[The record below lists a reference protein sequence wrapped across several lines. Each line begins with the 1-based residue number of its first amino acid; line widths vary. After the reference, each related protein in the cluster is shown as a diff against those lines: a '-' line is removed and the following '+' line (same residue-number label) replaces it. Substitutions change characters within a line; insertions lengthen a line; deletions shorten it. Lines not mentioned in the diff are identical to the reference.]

1 MSIAKLWASEDSRSS
16 SAIKRA
22 QWAAALSLP
31 FVFPQDGFQ
40 GGDALHN
47 PNDSLAARGIINV
60 VGKLRSTIFTGD
72 GWFELDVD
80 PEYKYTAKKE
90 KRYASM
96 AQDLY
101 VESLKIRAALEAS
114 SLDKKYRTSSGFFA
128 RTTQS
133 LTQLVVTGSTLEG
146 IGLRGND
153 DFTKRV
159 FRRDQYRTRRDG
171 YGDVL
176 YHVIKESVTVDELG
190 QDVLAKIGPQDKDK
204 PLDLFTSYRRQ
215 RDGTWLLQQ
224 EVADVIVHEV
234 THDTPR
240 IFQTDFKRAGG
251 DDYGRGLLELYAGD
265 FTSNDFFAG
274 RMKDWA
280 EAASKFNFL
289 LDRLSQLT
297 PEDLKVPSGRIIPN
311 ARVEGGQATDIAIL
325 KVDKIADFGVVSQV
339 WERLQMSLA
348 KTMLLDADAAPSGE
362 AGRHSTAWKQ
372 TAEQL
377 QGWLGDF
384 YATIVDEQ
392 QKPLLWA
399 AIDMG
404 TRTGLLDKGKL
415 VWAEVVSLTGLEAID
430 KKRRAEAALQL
441 AQLAG
446 SLGPEAARQ
455 INVGVLLSLAARTLG
470 VAEPGLVKTPEQL
483 EQEAHRAMADQV
495 KVDAA
500 KAVAQEA
507 ARAAS
512 GIAQQQ
518 AAPAA
523 A

>member
-22 QWAAALSLP
+22 QWAASLSLP
-31 FVFPQDGFQ
+31 FVFPQDGFK
-40 GGDALHN
+40 GGDSLHN
-47 PNDSLAARGIINV
+47 PNDSLPARGMYNV
-60 VGKLRSTIFTGD
+60 VGKLRSTLYTGD

-80 PEYKYTAKKE
+80 PEYKYTAKVE
-90 KRYASM
+90 NRYASM

-101 VESLKIRAALEAS
+101 IESLKIRAALEAS
-114 SLDKKYRTSSGFFA
+114 SLDKKYRTSSGFYT
-128 RTTQS
+128 RITQS

-146 IGLRGND
+146 IGLRGNKD
-153 DFTKRV
+153 YSLRV

-176 YHVIKESVTVDELG
+176 YHVIKESVTLGELED
-190 QDVLAKIGPQDKDK
+190 DVLAKIGPQDEDK

-215 RDGTWLLQQ
+215 RDGKWLLQQ
-224 EVADVIVHEV
+224 EIAGVIVHEE
-234 THDTPR
+234 THETPR
-240 IFQTDFKRAGG
+240 IYQTDLKKAPG
-251 DDYGRGLLELYAGD
+251 DDYGRGLVELYAAD
-265 FTSNDFFAG
+265 FISNDFFAG
-274 RMKDWA
+274 RIKDYT
-280 EAASKFNFL
+280 EGASKFNL
-289 LDRLSQLT
+289 MIDRLSQLT
-297 PEDLKVPSGRIIPN
+297 PEDLNVPSGRIIPN
-311 ARVEGGQATDIAIL
+311 ARIENGVCQDVAIL
-325 KVDKIADFGVVSQV
+325 QLNKNADMTVANQV

-392 QKPLLWA
+392 QKPKLWA

-404 TRTGLLDKGKL
+404 TRTGLLDKRKL

-483 EQEAHRAMADQV
+483 EQEARRAMADQV
-495 KVDAA
+495 KVQATTS
-500 KAVAQEA
+500 VAQEA
-507 ARAAS
+507 ARAAG